1 MQKQKV
7 LFIIDRLGAGAGR
20 VVYDLAAFLD
30 REKFTV
36 AVAPLYPEGDL
47 TDFFRQHNI
56 RILSINKRPGKDLGL
71 ICRLADAIRRE
82 NSTLSI
88 PTMSMPMN
96 TEFWQRNGQ
105 GAKK

>member
-36 AVAPLYPEGDL
+36 AVAPPVPRRRPHR
-47 TDFFRQHNI
+47 FFSPTQYKNI
-56 RILSINKRPGKDLGL
+56 EYK
-71 ICRLADAIRRE
+71 
-82 NSTLSI
+82 
-88 PTMSMPMN
+88 
-96 TEFWQRNGQ
+96 
-105 GAKK
+105 